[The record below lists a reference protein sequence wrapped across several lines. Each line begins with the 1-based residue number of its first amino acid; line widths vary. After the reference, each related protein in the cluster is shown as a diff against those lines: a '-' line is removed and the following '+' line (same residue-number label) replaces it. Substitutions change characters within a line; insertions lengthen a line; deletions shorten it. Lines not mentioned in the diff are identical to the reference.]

1 MIYQLAR
8 DGGIYD
14 RCTRGH
20 VVSGSTKFQFF
31 MLTLI
36 SFNAHFRDQREKKN
50 ACNSGKEHDSCA
62 VLFFVLEYYVD
73 LEM

>member
-1 MIYQLAR
+1 
-8 DGGIYD
+8 
-14 RCTRGH
+14 
-20 VVSGSTKFQFF
+20 